1 MKPNPV
7 LRRLGL
13 DDHDRAVIL
22 HIDDA
27 GSAQCV
33 LPAVIDLLDFG
44 LVTSAA
50 VMVPCAWFPQTATY
64 CREHPSVDMGVHLT
78 LNSEWSTCRWAPIS
92 TQDRTTGLIDD
103 EGYFHRRH
111 NGLYAAATPEAG
123 KAEMR
128 AQIER
133 ALAAGVDVTHIDSH
147 MGAIGHPL
155 FAESYIELALEY
167 RLPPSILLRAQ
178 RFGFT
183 EWEHFPNA
191 GRHISETVERLE
203 EMGVPLLDDVMGLPL
218 DTPEERVAQ
227 AKAELDA
234 RQPGTITHFF
244 LHPAHD
250 TPELRTMCPDWPSR
264 VADYH
269 AFLSPELRDH
279 IHNTGIQL
287 ISNTVLRDLM
297 RQSMS

>member
-13 DDHDRAVIL
+13 DDRDRAVIL

-33 LPAVIDLLDFG
+33 LPAIKNLLDFG
-44 LVTSAA
+44 LVTSTA
-50 VMVPCAWFPQTATY
+50 VMVPCAWFSETAAH
-64 CREHPSVDMGVHLT
+64 CRQHPDVDMGVHLT
-78 LNSEWSTCRWAPIS
+78 LNSEWSNCRWAPIS
-92 TQDRTTGLIDD
+92 TQDRASGLIDD
-103 EGYFHRRH
+103 EGYFFRRH
-111 NGLYAAATPEAG
+111 AGLYAAATPEAG

-133 ALAAGVDVTHIDSH
+133 ALAAGIDVTHIDSH
-147 MGAIGHPL
+147 MGAIGHPT
-155 FAESYIELALEY
+155 FVQSYVELALEY
-167 RLPPSILLRAQ
+167 RLPPSILQRANQ
-178 RFGFT
+178 IGFT
-183 EWEHFPNA
+183 AWDTFPEL
-191 GRHISETVERLE
+191 GRYCRESVERLE

-218 DTPEERVAQ
+218 DTPENRVAQ

-250 TPELRTMCPDWPSR
+250 TPELRAMCPDWPSR
-264 VADYH
+264 VADYQ
-269 AFLSPELRDH
+269 AFLSEELRDH
-279 IHNTGIQL
+279 IRNTGIQL
-287 ISNTVLRDLM
+287 IGNRVLRDLM